1 MTSAERALLVARVLE
16 VHPHLAELVPLH
28 LRPVGEV
35 EEGHPLKP
43 E

>member
-1 MTSAERALLVARVLE
+1 MTAAERGLLVARVRE

-28 LRPVGEV
+28 LRPVPEV
-35 EEGHPLKP
+35 EEGYPLKA